1 MGEPGTLWEWESS
14 DGGSGGEMVMLR
26 LWLLLLGPEEP
37 AGGRLSGFTSFGGSI
52 AFGEALSEDN
62 IVARG
67 RVCQSRLRLPRLT
80 WGMARSMTVAMRR
93 WERGE
98 SVNTSWSWLFFLFL
112 FLNLNFPMRS

>member
-1 MGEPGTLWEWESS
+1 MGEPGTLWERES
-14 DGGSGGEMVMLR
+14 DGGGSGGEMVMLR
-26 LWLLLLGPEEP
+26 LWLLLLLEAEEP
-37 AGGRLSGFTSFGGSI
+37 AGGRLSGFTSFGGSL

-98 SVNTSWSWLFFLFL
+98 SVNTSWSWLFFCF
-112 FLNLNFPMRS
+112 